1 MGADGFARIGV
12 GYARA
17 MSTDAAGG
25 SDYRADQDPDADPEM
40 KEDKAIRQPDQAEGA
55 DDRGETNG

>member
-1 MGADGFARIGV
+1 
-12 GYARA
+12 
-17 MSTDAAGG
+17 MSTHADGG

-40 KEDKAIRQPDQAEGA
+40 KQDKAIRQPDQAEGA